1 MTSPWWRCQNWLCRI
16 LARTRMWSSLPDS
29 SPPDGTVRVTHRG
42 TERQLV
48 RGGALTFG
56 RGTDCTIRLPNDSH
70 ISRTAGSITVLEDCA
85 LIRNHSA
92 TKPFVIRPLVGED
105 DVVEP
110 GGAVTSLP
118 HRRLQ
123 IVVAGMAG
131 TTVHLDLD
139 VSGVTAGE
147 GPADTGSSRSDV
159 VTTTTPFPLTP
170 AQRRVVEALCAP
182 MLSQSGA
189 DVAPATYQQIGTAL
203 TLSPQYVRNVIQTVR
218 ETLTGHGVPDLV
230 TDDPTRPGSDFRWSL
245 ARYAIRNRWVA
256 PPAADEDQQS
266 PHV

>member
-1 MTSPWWRCQNWLCRI
+1 MSSLWRRCQNWLGRI
-16 LARTRMWSSLPDS
+16 RVHTGMWSSLPDS
-29 SPPDGTVRVTHRG
+29 SVPDGIVRVTHHG
-42 TERQLV
+42 SERQLV

-56 RGTDCTIRLPNDSH
+56 RGGDCTIRLPNDSH
-70 ISRTAGSITVLEDCA
+70 ISRTAGSVTVLEDCA

-92 TKPFVIRPLVGED
+92 TKPFVIRPVAGED
-105 DVVEP
+105 HVVEP

-139 VSGVTAGE
+139 VSGVTAAA
-147 GPADTGSSRSDV
+147 GPSDV
-159 VTTTTPFPLTP
+159 EPSTSEIVTTTKPFPLTP
-170 AQRRVVEALCAP
+170 AQRKVVEALCAP
-182 MLSQSGA
+182 MLSGRGA
-189 DVAPATYQQIGTAL
+189 DAAPATYQQIGKTL
-203 TLSPQYVRNVIQTVR
+203 NLSPQYVRNVIQTVR

-230 TDDPTRPGSDFRWSL
+230 TDDPTRPGTDFRWSL

-256 PPAADEDQQS
+256 PAAPDEDR
-266 PHV
+266 